1 MGKSKSRCI
10 CTIYHL
16 CPESSRWISEIYLLH
31 VSFHFT
37 SLAFPSHRMLFSLFC
52 SRFGNAFFGLHDI
65 PFLCAY
71 LTSTA
76 FQLLLSFWTSL
87 DKFSF
92 TYHMP
97 HHFWHPFIC
106 SLELRLG
113 SWLFSLLLL
122 LFNLTIWE
130 EVKRSFPLGLGT
142 YGWWTRILHFKIL
155 HQCSGYTPRGTL
167 DPYHN
172 SVEPD
177 TQSAPG
183 LPLTCFGFSPQGSYS
198 SLPREWG
205 KGRKINRLRSW
216 ARSYSKGDELRLG
229 SSSPS
234 SLGPLPAKELCLAFS
249 FIFHP
254 AKSLLFAKIKLAS
267 MTLTFLLPLVLHFF
281 SPGKTPKFHIQGSSP
296 SFLWNVCILPV
307 FSPSWA
313 MVVKLFGFSSTHLTS
328 LKCQGE
334 VKSCLFPWSL
344 LSKFTNH
351 GTML

>member
-1 MGKSKSRCI
+1 MGIWEKAKVDVYVQS
-10 CTIYHL
+10 TIFAQDPPGGFQRY
-16 CPESSRWISEIYLLH
+16 ISYTFHSILLLLPLLPI
-31 VSFHFT
+31 VCYS
-37 SLAFPSHRMLFSLFC
+37 LFSVLVLIMLSLVSMTF
-52 SRFGNAFFGLHDI
+52 

-87 DKFSF
+87 GKFSF

-113 SWLFSLLLL
+113 SWLFSLFLL

-167 DPYHN
+167 DSYHN

-198 SLPREWG
+198 SLPCEWG
-205 KGRKINRLRSW
+205 KGRKINRLRS
-216 ARSYSKGDELRLG
+216 
-229 SSSPS
+229 
-234 SLGPLPAKELCLAFS
+234 
-249 FIFHP
+249 
-254 AKSLLFAKIKLAS
+254 
-267 MTLTFLLPLVLHFF
+267 
-281 SPGKTPKFHIQGSSP
+281 
-296 SFLWNVCILPV
+296 
-307 FSPSWA
+307 
-313 MVVKLFGFSSTHLTS
+313 
-328 LKCQGE
+328 
-334 VKSCLFPWSL
+334 
-344 LSKFTNH
+344 
-351 GTML
+351 